1 MYRNIYHNSSP
12 QQPLFNAKHPAALPK
27 SSLFWNPAIDICT
40 SYRAAKQIQF
50 CGSETTIIATV
61 FCKDNSSAILF
72 SRMYLID
79 FADYNN
85 PFYFDITGWVEDN
98 FSGRWADGQATAFTA
113 TCFVTNPL
121 TTVVENIINKNE
133 VHIFPNPTTGIIKI
147 DLVSNQN
154 TEIKIYN
161 SVGQEILTLKN
172 VTEIDLSNQSDGIY
186 FITIISNDLNYST
199 KFIKQ

>member
-1 MYRNIYHNSSP
+1 
-12 QQPLFNAKHPAALPK
+12 
-27 SSLFWNPAIDICT
+27 
-40 SYRAAKQIQF
+40 
-50 CGSETTIIATV
+50 
-61 FCKDNSSAILF
+61 
-72 SRMYLID
+72 MYLID

-98 FSGRWADGQATAFTA
+98 FSGRWAAGQATAFTA